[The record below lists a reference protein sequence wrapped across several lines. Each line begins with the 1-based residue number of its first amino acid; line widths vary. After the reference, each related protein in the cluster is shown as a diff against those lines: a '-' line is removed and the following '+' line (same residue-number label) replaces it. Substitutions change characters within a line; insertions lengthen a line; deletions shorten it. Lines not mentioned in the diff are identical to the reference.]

1 MVTKGASTI
10 EQTDTEVIISRIYDA
25 PRDLVFEMFKNP
37 EYVAQWW
44 GPTTWPV
51 TVCTIDFRPGGTWHY
66 CMSGPDGQEA
76 WGKAVY
82 QAIDEPNSIV
92 YQDSFSDA
100 MGNENRELPQAIV
113 TVTFEDDDGMTKLT
127 FRTAYESSQDRQK
140 VVDMGMIEGVRDT
153 WNQLDRLLA
162 RLQPTA

>member
-1 MVTKGASTI
+1 MVTQGATTI
-10 EQTDTEVIISRIYDA
+10 EQTDQEIILSRIYDA
-25 PRDLVFEMFKNP
+25 PRELVFSMFKEP
-37 EYVAQWW
+37 EYVSQWW

-51 TVCTIDFRPGGTWHY
+51 TICTIDFQPGGTWHY

-92 YQDSFSDA
+92 FRDSFSDA
-100 MGNENRELPQAIV
+100 MGNVNKELPQTTV
-113 TVTFEDDDGMTKLT
+113 TVTFEGGDDITKLM
-127 FRTAYESSQDRQK
+127 FYSVYDSSEDRQK
-140 VVDMGMIEGVRDT
+140 IVDMGALEGVKDT

-162 RLQPTA
+162 RLQTV